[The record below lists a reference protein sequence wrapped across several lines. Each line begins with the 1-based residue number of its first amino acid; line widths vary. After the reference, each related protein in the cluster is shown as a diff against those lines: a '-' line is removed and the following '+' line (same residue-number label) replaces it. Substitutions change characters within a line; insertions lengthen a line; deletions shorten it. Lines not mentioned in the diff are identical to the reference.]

1 VKFTRTISIHSYD
14 QYIDNQS
21 ESHLR
26 INTILK
32 MKKTL
37 LSFIT
42 FCIICICYSQVQKDK
57 YTLVITNVNIV
68 DVVNNKI
75 IPHQLIAISGN
86 SIAAI
91 DETRKQNHYKA
102 DRYIDARNHYILPGL
117 WDMHIHFRGGD
128 SLIEANKKLLSLF
141 LAYGVTT
148 VRECGGDITPAV
160 LTWKKQILQGELDGP
175 KIFTSGPKI
184 DGPKAVWAG
193 SLEVET
199 PSQISRALDSLQK
212 LNVDFVK
219 VYDSKISREA
229 YLELITQVH
238 QRGMK
243 ITGHMPFTVK
253 LTEGVERGMDG
264 SEHMFNVYKACSSK
278 EDSLTI
284 LIQQREHTDKPI
296 SFYTAV
302 PYFYD
307 SYDENKAGELFKYL
321 ARKKFS
327 ITPTLYV
334 VQNDVVD
341 LKSHDHS
348 TDSLLSYIDPKIQET
363 YQMRLNGAKK
373 QSDEMNL
380 AMKRFMLKTNSM
392 VPQMYAAG
400 INILAGSDC
409 GAFNSFMYPGES
421 LHEELKLMVASGLT
435 PPEALQTATINGAKF
450 MGVANFYGSI
460 QKEKSSDI
468 IVLDANPLTN
478 IQAIDQIDMV
488 FSNGRLY
495 TKSDLNNLLRSIKH

>member
-1 VKFTRTISIHSYD
+1 LIVVRY
-14 QYIDNQS
+14 QY
-21 ESHLR
+21 R
-26 INTILK
+26 PK
-32 MKKTL
+32 MKKIL
-37 LSFIT
+37 LSFIA
-42 FCIICICYSQVQKDK
+42 FCIICVCYSQAQKDK
-57 YTLVITNVNIV
+57 YTIVITNANIV
-68 DVVNNKI
+68 DVASNKI
-75 IPHQLIAISGN
+75 IPHQLLAISGN
-86 SIAAI
+86 TIAAV
-91 DETRKQNHYKA
+91 DETSKMNHYKA
-102 DRYIDARNHYILPGL
+102 DRYIDAKNHYILPGL

-128 SLIEANKKLLSLF
+128 SLIEANKKLLPLF

-148 VRECGGDITPAV
+148 VRECGGDITPTV
-160 LTWKKQILQGELDGP
+160 LTWKKQIQKGELVGP

-184 DGPKAVWAG
+184 DGPKAAWVG

-199 PSQISRALDSLQK
+199 PLQVSQALDSLQK

-229 YLELITQVH
+229 YLETITQVH

-278 EDSLTI
+278 EDSLTT

-296 SFYTAV
+296 SFYAAL

-307 SYDENKAGELFKYL
+307 CYDENKAKELFKYL
-321 ARKKFS
+321 AQKKFT

-334 VQNDVVD
+334 VQNDLVD
-341 LKSHDHS
+341 LKYHDHS
-348 TDSLLSYIDPKIQET
+348 TDSLLSYIDPKIQAT
-363 YQMRLNGAKK
+363 YQLRLNSAKK
-373 QSDEMNL
+373 QSDEMNVAL
-380 AMKRFMLKTNSM
+380 KKFMLKTNSM

-400 INILAGSDC
+400 VNILAGSDC

-435 PPEALQTATINGAKF
+435 PSQALQTATINGAKF
-450 MGVANFYGSI
+450 MGRANLYGSI
-460 QKEKSSDI
+460 QKGKSSDM
-468 IVLDANPLTN
+468 VLLDADPLTD
-478 IQAIDQIDMV
+478 IQAIDQIDMII
-488 FSNGRLY
+488 SNGRLY
-495 TKSDLNNLLRSIKH
+495 TKSDLNNLLGSIKH